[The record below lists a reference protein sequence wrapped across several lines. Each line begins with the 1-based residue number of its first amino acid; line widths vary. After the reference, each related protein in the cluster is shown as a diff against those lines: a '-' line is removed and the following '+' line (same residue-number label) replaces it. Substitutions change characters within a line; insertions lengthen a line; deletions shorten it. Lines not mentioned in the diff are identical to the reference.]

1 MAVGSVSY
9 DVDAVKTTVNRY
21 FTVTDVYLDAGVLTF
36 VVAEREIKERFRRCL
51 YELKELGLIAT
62 ARREEGFVRLRVYPY
77 VRPPRNNVKIP
88 LLLGLVTVAT
98 VSVDGFLRS
107 SHPCSMVLA
116 GYGGAQVLLNGF
128 IFAATLMA
136 IIFVHEMGHKLS
148 AHIDRVAAS
157 HPYFIPGFP
166 GVIPTLGAVIFQKE
180 PLANRDDMFDI
191 GISGPIAG
199 FAVALAV
206 TFIAFETAV
215 WVPVERYTELLR
227 LPECRENAVVEV
239 PAIFILIGQL
249 YAREG
254 MVPIFMPVG
263 FAAWLGMVVTALN
276 LMPIWQLD
284 GGRIFRS
291 FLTRRQHQIASY
303 LALGVLVLSGYYF
316 MALLLILMMG
326 RSVDIV
332 PLDDVSP
339 LSRWRKVSLLGLAAI
354 LVLSFVPLTR
364 LF

>member
-1 MAVGSVSY
+1 
-9 DVDAVKTTVNRY
+9 
-21 FTVTDVYLDAGVLTF
+21 
-36 VVAEREIKERFRRCL
+36 
-51 YELKELGLIAT
+51 
-62 ARREEGFVRLRVYPY
+62 
-77 VRPPRNNVKIP
+77 
-88 LLLGLVTVAT
+88 
-98 VSVDGFLRS
+98 
-107 SHPCSMVLA
+107 
-116 GYGGAQVLLNGF
+116 
-128 IFAATLMA
+128 
-136 IIFVHEMGHKLS
+136 
-148 AHIDRVAAS
+148 
-157 HPYFIPGFP
+157 
-166 GVIPTLGAVIFQKE
+166 
-180 PLANRDDMFDI
+180 
-191 GISGPIAG
+191 
-199 FAVALAV
+199 VALAV

-215 WVPVERYTELLR
+215 WVPVERYTELLQMAAR
-227 LPECRENAVVEV
+227 QGAVVEV
-239 PAIFILIGQL
+239 PTIFILIGQL

-254 MVPIFMPVG
+254 MVPFFMPVG

>member
-36 VVAEREIKERFRRCL
+36 VVAEREIKERFKRCL

-116 GYGGAQVLLNGF
+116 SYGGAQVLLNGL

-215 WVPVERYTELLR
+215 WVPVERYTELLQMAAR
-227 LPECRENAVVEV
+227 QGAVVEV
-239 PAIFILIGQL
+239 PTIFILIGQL

-254 MVPIFMPVG
+254 MVPFFMPVG

-364 LF
+364 LS

>member
-1 MAVGSVSY
+1 MAIGGTSY
-9 DVDAVKTTVNRY
+9 DIDAVKSTVNRH
-21 FTVTDVYLDAGVLTF
+21 FTVTDVFLDAGVLTF
-36 VVAEREIKERFRRCL
+36 VVAEKEIKERFKKCL
-51 YELKELGLIAT
+51 YELKELGLMAT
-62 ARREEGFVRLRVYPY
+62 ARLEAGAVRLRVYPY
-77 VRPPRNNVKIP
+77 VRPPRNSFKIP
-88 LLLGLVTVAT
+88 LLLGLVTVGT

-107 SHPCSMVLA
+107 SSPIYSMVLA
-116 GYGGAQVLLNGF
+116 GYGGAQALLNGF
-128 IFAATLMA
+128 IFTVALLA
-136 IIFVHEMGHKLS
+136 IIFIHEMGHKLS
-148 AHIDRVAAS
+148 AYIDRVAAS

-191 GISGPIAG
+191 GISGPVAG
-199 FAVALAV
+199 FAVALVV

-215 WVPVERYTELLR
+215 WVPVEKYVEVLR
-227 LPECRENAVVEV
+227 MAARQGAVVEV
-239 PAIFILIGQL
+239 PAIFILLGQL

-254 MVPIFMPVG
+254 MVPFFMPVG

-303 LALGVLVLSGYYF
+303 LALGILVISGYYF

-326 RSVDIV
+326 RSVDVV

-339 LSRWRKVSLLGLAAI
+339 LSKWRKVSLVGLAAI
-354 LVLSFVPLTR
+354 LLLSFVPLTR

>member
-9 DVDAVKTTVNRY
+9 DIDAVKSTVNRH
-21 FTVTDVYLDAGVLTF
+21 FTVTDVFLDAGVLTF
-36 VVAEREIKERFRRCL
+36 VVAEREIKERFKQCL
-51 YELKELGLIAT
+51 YELKEIGLIAT
-62 ARREEGFVRLRVYPY
+62 ARRDEGVVRLRVYPY
-77 VRPPRNNVKIP
+77 VRPPRNNIKIP

-107 SHPCSMVLA
+107 SSPLYSMVLA
-116 GYGGAQVLLNGF
+116 GYGGAQALLNGL

-136 IIFVHEMGHKLS
+136 IIFIHEMGHKLS

-199 FAVALAV
+199 FAVALVV

-215 WVPVERYTELLR
+215 WIPPDRYAELLQMAAR
-227 LPECRENAVVEV
+227 QGAVVEV

-254 MVPIFMPVG
+254 MVPFFMPVG
-263 FAAWLGMVVTALN
+263 LAAWLGMVVTALN

-291 FLTRRQHQIASY
+291 FLTRRQHMIASY

-326 RSVDIV
+326 RNVDIV

-364 LF
+364 IF

>member
-36 VVAEREIKERFRRCL
+36 VVAEREIKERFKRCL

-157 HPYFIPGFP
+157 HPYFIPRFP
-166 GVIPTLGAVIFQKE
+166 RGNTDAWRG
-180 PLANRDDMFDI
+180 DI
-191 GISGPIAG
+191 S
-199 FAVALAV
+199 
-206 TFIAFETAV
+206 
-215 WVPVERYTELLR
+215 ERAPR
-227 LPECRENAVVEV
+227 
-239 PAIFILIGQL
+239 Q
-249 YAREG
+249 
-254 MVPIFMPVG
+254 
-263 FAAWLGMVVTALN
+263 
-276 LMPIWQLD
+276 Q
-284 GGRIFRS
+284 
-291 FLTRRQHQIASY
+291 RRH
-303 LALGVLVLSGYYF
+303 V
-316 MALLLILMMG
+316 
-326 RSVDIV
+326 
-332 PLDDVSP
+332 
-339 LSRWRKVSLLGLAAI
+339 
-354 LVLSFVPLTR
+354 
-364 LF
+364 